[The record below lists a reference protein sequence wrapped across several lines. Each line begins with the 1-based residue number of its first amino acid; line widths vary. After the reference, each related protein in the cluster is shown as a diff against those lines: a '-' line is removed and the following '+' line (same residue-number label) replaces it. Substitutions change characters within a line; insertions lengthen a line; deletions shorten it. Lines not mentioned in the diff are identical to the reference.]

1 MHPQD
6 DWELSDWLEF
16 IESVHPRTID
26 LSLDRVRRVLH
37 CLVPT
42 YPKVIITVGGTNG
55 KGTTTAMLDAVY
67 RSAGYRVGAYTS
79 PHLVDY
85 GERVKVAGEPSS
97 AEQLCQAFQA
107 VNTARGMIPLTYFEF
122 GTLAAFELF
131 SRARLDIWILE
142 VGMGGRLDAVNAVDC
157 DLALIASIDLDH
169 QAWLGN
175 SREAI
180 GREKA
185 GILRYRGRA
194 IVSDPD
200 PPRSIVNRL
209 AALQCDCQFA
219 EQDFAVKETQGKTFF
234 SSGGKNWN
242 RESFLERCEVK
253 PNSLTQSRN
262 LAGALAAIRSLED
275 RLPVGPEHVYAL
287 RGLKVRGR
295 QERIDGKIPIWL
307 DVGHNVEAVT
317 ALAGALRSE
326 SVPGK
331 TRAVFAMLKD
341 KEIGAAIE
349 AMRPVIDYW
358 YPAVL
363 EDDRALTYE
372 ELRSVLS
379 NSGITDPAE
388 GGKPS
393 ACFEAALADSRPG
406 DRLVVFGSFYLVGD
420 ILLSASERE
429 GA

>member
-1 MHPQD
+1 MHPQG
-6 DWELSDWLEF
+6 DWELSDWLGF

-42 YPKVIITVGGTNG
+42 YPNVVITVGGTNG
-55 KGTTTAMLDAVY
+55 KGTTTAMLEAVY
-67 RSAGYRVGAYTS
+67 RSAGYRVGTYTS

-85 GERVKVAGEPSS
+85 GERIKVAGEPSS
-97 AEQLCQAFQA
+97 AERLCEAFQA
-107 VNTARGMIPLTYFEF
+107 VNTARGTIPLTYFEF
-122 GTLAAFELF
+122 GTLAAFDIF
-131 SRARLDIWILE
+131 SRARLDIWVLE
-142 VGMGGRLDAVNAVDC
+142 VGMGGRLDAVNVVDC
-157 DLALIASIDLDH
+157 DLAVIASIDLDH

-194 IVSDPD
+194 IVSDPN
-200 PPRSIVNRL
+200 PPRSIVERL
-209 AALQCDCQFA
+209 AVLQCDCQLA
-219 EQDFAVKETQGKTFF
+219 DRDFAVKESQGKTFF
-234 SSGGKNWN
+234 LSVGENW
-242 RESFLERCEVK
+242 RRASFLERCEVK
-253 PNSLTQSRN
+253 PSSLSRSRN

-275 RLPVGPEHVYAL
+275 RLPVEREHVDAL
-287 RGLKVRGR
+287 RALNVRGR

-307 DVGHNVEAVT
+307 DVGHNLEAVT
-317 ALAGALRSE
+317 ALAEVLRSE

-331 TRAVFAMLKD
+331 TRAVFAMLRD
-341 KEIGAAIE
+341 KEIGAAIRV
-349 AMRPVIDYW
+349 MRPVIDHW

-363 EDDRALTYE
+363 EDDRALTHE

-379 NSGITDPAE
+379 ESGITAPPE
-388 GGKPS
+388 ERTPR
-393 ACFEAALADSRPG
+393 ACFKAALAQSRPG

-420 ILLSASERE
+420 ILPEVSERA